1 MARLTPRHGRAEA
14 ETTRLFLLLLVGA
27 LLAAGVTFAALGLN
41 HRHRLSQAH
50 DFTPPNGSWTWP
62 APATIPPPA

>member
-1 MARLTPRHGRAEA
+1 MASVRTRQGRAEA
-14 ETTRLFLLLLVGA
+14 ETTRLFLLLLVGS

-50 DFTPPNGSWTWP
+50 DFPPPKGSWIWP